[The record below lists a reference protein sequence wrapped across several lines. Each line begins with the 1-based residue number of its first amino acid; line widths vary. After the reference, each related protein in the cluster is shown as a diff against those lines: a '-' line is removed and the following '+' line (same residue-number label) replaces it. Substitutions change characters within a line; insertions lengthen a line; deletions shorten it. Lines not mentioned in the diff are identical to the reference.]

1 MNILSLFDGI
11 SCGRVAL
18 ERANIRVGKYYAS
31 EIDKY
36 ATQISNKNYPDIIR
50 LGDINQWRSWAIDW
64 QSIDLVLAGSPCQ
77 GFSFAGKQLAFDDP
91 RSKLFFVFVDILNH
105 IRAVNPKVKFLLE
118 NVRMKK
124 ACQQIITDTL
134 GVDSMLIN
142 SSLVSAQDRKRLYWF
157 NWNAE
162 QPEDKGILLKDI
174 ILPVFSEEYLC
185 SVGWMNRWEKKRIPA
200 TKKICSALQ

>member
-36 ATQISNKNYPDIIR
+36 AIQISNKNYPDIIR
-50 LGDINQWRSWAIDW
+50 LGDINHWRLWPIEW
-64 QSIDLVLAGSPCQ
+64 RSIDLVLAGSPCQ

-124 ACQQIITDTL
+124 IYQQVITDTL

-185 SVGWMNRWEKKRIPA
+185 SAGWMNRWEKKRVPA
-200 TKKICSALQ
+200 T